1 MLAIVDAEMSISPSA
16 PRCSRSG
23 ASGALV
29 SENGTEAASLMSTP
43 YLRPPNR
50 RHLPELSGAV
60 LPVGRPSGQCDQPV
74 TAGPGRVINGS
85 VKSSKWLGQAGR
97 NARP

>member
-1 MLAIVDAEMSISPSA
+1 MFAIVDAEMSISRSA

-43 YLRPPNR
+43 RLGR
-50 RHLPELSGAV
+50 L
-60 LPVGRPSGQCDQPV
+60 VGG
-74 TAGPGRVINGS
+74 TA
-85 VKSSKWLGQAGR
+85 
-97 NARP
+97 